1 MSTKITHSE
10 EATSCENDA
19 ELQAVE
25 LHSNS
30 SSHTCDLLVRRVYKD
45 GAGQFCYEHFPV
57 DSLNQGE
64 DVFTKLTQMR
74 TTSGWSRLF
83 VASTDAA
90 LMRRD
95 SVWIVSVSP
104 LSGSGSNML
113 DLEAQAG
120 SQRVYVSQSEY
131 SEALTKAFYN
141 PQLLHTA
148 NDFVVSKY
156 EGLIQANGVV
166 SAEPKKALC
175 VKKIFYPRAAAV
187 WFGLV
192 FLSTAIGL
200 TAGVAGH
207 DLMLGLAVG
216 TGLLAILGA
225 IQGVII
231 WQARS
236 TGM

>member
-1 MSTKITHSE
+1 MNSAN
-10 EATSCENDA
+10 ATA
-19 ELQAVE
+19 LQ
-25 LHSNS
+25 
-30 SSHTCDLLVRRVYKD
+30 
-45 GAGQFCYEHFPV
+45 
-57 DSLNQGE
+57 
-64 DVFTKLTQMR
+64 
-74 TTSGWSRLF
+74 
-83 VASTDAA
+83 
-90 LMRRD
+90 
-95 SVWIVSVSP
+95 

-175 VKKIFYPRAAAV
+175 VKKVFYPRAAAV

-192 FLSTAIGL
+192 FFLSTAIGL